1 MSPKVDAFLK
11 RQEKWRAPFEK
22 LREILLGSG
31 LHEDLKWGQPC
42 YALDGKNVA
51 LIHGFK
57 EYCAI
62 LFHKGALLKDP
73 KAVLIQQTKNVQA
86 ARQIRFTSAQEVTKL
101 EKTLKAY
108 LREAIEI
115 ERAGLRVQFKKTEDF
130 ELPEELESKLAKN
143 AKLKAAFGALTPG
156 RQRAYIF
163 HFSQPKQSKTRA
175 ARVEKHSPRILKGL
189 GLDD

>member
-1 MSPKVDAFLK
+1 MNSKVDAFLK
-11 RQEKWRAPFEK
+11 REKKWRKEFEQ
-22 LREILLGSG
+22 LRRILLASG
-31 LHEDLKWGQPC
+31 LTEELKWGQPC
-42 YALDGKNVA
+42 YMIDEKNVA

-73 KAVLIQQTKNVQA
+73 QGVLIQQTKNVQA
-86 ARQIRFTSAQEVTKL
+86 ARQIRFTSAEAVVKL
-101 EKTLKAY
+101 EKTLKSY

-115 ERAGLRVQFKKTEDF
+115 ERAGLKVPLKKTADF
-130 ELPEELESKLAKN
+130 ELPEEFEAQLARN
-143 AKLKAAFGALTPG
+143 AKLKAAFAALTPG

-163 HFSQPKQSKTRA
+163 HFSQPKLTKTRT
-175 ARVEKHSPRILKGL
+175 ARVEKHVPRILKGL